1 MEEYFL
7 RKPEIIRVTRD
18 VPPAHYIFSIESFSL
33 LVDTG
38 VEKYESHAFGVDT
51 YKWRLSLYPNG
62 NKKSNGD
69 GFISL
74 YLQIEETENFPR
86 TWEVNVNFRFFIL
99 DQIRDK
105 YLTIEESDGVMKRY
119 YQMKT
124 EWGIA
129 QLVCLDHFKEA
140 SNGYL
145 VDDCCTFGV
154 EIFVIKPTGK
164 LERVSML
171 KQPPNNTITFQ
182 LHNYSNSF
190 SEYYT
195 SNVQTIG
202 DSKWELIVYPR
213 GCGTWKNTS
222 LSVFLGLVEGYKLP
236 TRGKVYAKYKF
247 RVKYHYNSAD
257 TREFTAANWF
267 TASAYQ
273 LGSRSV
279 MPLSNLRDRSKGYIL
294 NDTLTVEAE
303 IIVVSKVKLFL

>member
-1 MEEYFL
+1 MEEFL

-18 VPPAHYIFSIESFSL
+18 LPPAHYIFSIDSFSL

-38 VEKYESHAFGVDT
+38 INKYESHAFGVDN

-62 NKKSNGD
+62 NKNSNGE

-74 YLQIEETENFPR
+74 YLQIDGTENFPP
-86 TWEVNVNFRFFIL
+86 TWEVNVNFRFFIH

-105 YLTIEESDGVMKRY
+105 YLTIEETDGVIKRY
-119 YQMKT
+119 YRMKT

-154 EIFVIKPTGK
+154 EIFVIKQTGR
-164 LERVSML
+164 LERVSMV
-171 KQPPNNTITFQ
+171 KNPPNNTITFQ
-182 LHNYSNSF
+182 LHNYSKSF

-202 DSKWELIVYPR
+202 DSKWELRVYPR
-213 GCGTWKNTS
+213 GNGTWKNIS
-222 LSVFLGLVEGYKLP
+222 LSVFLWLIEGYKLP
-236 TRGKVYAKYKF
+236 SQGKVYAKYKF
-247 RVKYHYNSAD
+247 RVKDRYNAAN
-257 TREFTAANWF
+257 TREFIGANWF
-267 TASAYQ
+267 TASAYGYGFQ
-273 LGSRSV
+273 SV
-279 MPLSNLRDRSKGYIL
+279 MALSDLQDRSKGYL
-294 NDTLTVEAE
+294 VNDTLMVEAE